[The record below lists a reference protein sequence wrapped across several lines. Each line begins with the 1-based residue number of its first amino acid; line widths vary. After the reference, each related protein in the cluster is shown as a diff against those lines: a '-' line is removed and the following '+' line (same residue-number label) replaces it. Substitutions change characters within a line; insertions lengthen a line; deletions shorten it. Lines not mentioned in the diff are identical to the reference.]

1 VNVHITII
9 LILKLCKYYIKN
21 CKNKLKIPQTIIKNK
36 ILAYNMF
43 QDIEPMKNFSKE
55 KNIENGVYLD
65 NKTYLNIV
73 SDIKSSKY
81 REKAL
86 KILIK
91 PEEVKT
97 PSEMSKILGI
107 EVSHTCKIL
116 KDLKD
121 HGLIICINEKDKKNK
136 KHKISK
142 LGKNIGNT
150 VIKSTH
156 YEKV

>member
-1 VNVHITII
+1 
-9 LILKLCKYYIKN
+9 
-21 CKNKLKIPQTIIKNK
+21 
-36 ILAYNMF
+36 MF
-43 QDIEPMKNFSKE
+43 QDIEPIKNFSNERK
-55 KNIENGVYLD
+55 IENEIYLY
-65 NKTYLNIV
+65 NKACLNIV

-81 REKAL
+81 REEAF
-86 KILIK
+86 KILMK
-91 PEEVKT
+91 NEEVKT

-136 KHKISK
+136 RHKISK
-142 LGKNIGNT
+142 LGKSIGNT
-150 VIKSTH
+150 IIKSTY